1 MSLVVATLIVASIPA
16 LLVLVVAL
24 LAVLRIATVTPLGCL
39 VIVVLICRLIET
51 PSVWLE
57 RLAGLERLCARLER
71 VCARAERALL
81 RSAVEV
87 HLLSLSREVILL
99 GGRIIFPRVEVRHGC
114 SGTAGEFCLAGSKMC
129 CRDVGRLGLEAGGFI
144 AGSLRDGTC

>member
-1 MSLVVATLIVASIPA
+1 M
-16 LLVLVVAL
+16 
-24 LAVLRIATVTPLGCL
+24 
-39 VIVVLICRLIET
+39 
-51 PSVWLE
+51 
-57 RLAGLERLCARLER
+57 
-71 VCARAERALL
+71 

-114 SGTAGEFCLAGSKMC
+114 SDKAGEFCLAGSKMC

-144 AGSLRDGTC
+144 AGSLKRRYLLNDDLFEGSRFVKREQPRRLSSGLKVSLDLEQLLVEDPVYL